1 MNKNSGGYEVSGA
14 IRLFWKNYQ
23 LLPQYCAVQ
32 LSRGKF
38 EISMSSFSLPFQGS
52 EDKHNKNKR

>member
-1 MNKNSGGYEVSGA
+1 MNKNSGGYEMSGA

-52 EDKHNKNKR
+52 EDKHN